1 MAQTIRL
8 NVRRGLDL
16 PVAGKPRQEFGD
28 PRPVTRVALLGRDYR
43 GLRLGP
49 LVEEGATVVL
59 GQPLLQDRGDSRIV
73 CTAPG
78 AGVVE
83 AINRGE
89 RRSLESVVVRLEGDG
104 EVHFNQHS
112 SDSLSGLDR
121 ATAVAQL
128 CQAGLWPAL
137 RQRPFNLIP
146 SPDAVPFAITV
157 TAIDTNPLAADP
169 AVAIGAAPRAFAD
182 GLRVLERLTDGTLY
196 VCVAPNAVVPVPDSP
211 KVVVAEFE
219 GPHPAG
225 LPGTHIHMLCPA
237 GADRSVWHVGYQDVI
252 AIGHLFTTGRLW
264 VERIVALGGP
274 PVTDPR
280 LLRTRIGARIPEL
293 LDGGVT
299 VNEEVRIISGS
310 ILAGAAVRDE
320 IAYLGRYDNQ
330 ISVLLEG
337 REREFLGWIAPGA
350 DKFSLTNAYLSA
362 LRRRLPFRFST
373 SQNGSARAMI
383 PIGSYERVMPL
394 DILPTQLLRAL
405 LVGDT
410 ESAQALGCLELAEED
425 LALCTVVCPSK
436 YDYGPVLR
444 KILDTIGKEG

>member
-1 MAQTIRL
+1 MARTIRL
-8 NVRRGLDL
+8 KVLRGLDL
-16 PVAGKPRQEFGD
+16 PVVGKPRQAFGD
-28 PRPVTRVALLGRDYR
+28 PRPVTRVALVGRDYR

-49 LVEEGATVVL
+49 LVEAGATVAL
-59 GQPLLQDRGDSRIV
+59 GQPLLQDRGDPRIV

-89 RRSLESVVVRLEGDG
+89 RRALESVVIRLAGDG
-104 EVHFNQHS
+104 EVRFRVHPS
-112 SDSLSGLDR
+112 ESLSSLGR
-121 ATAVAQL
+121 AEVVAQL
-128 CQAGLWPAL
+128 CAAGLWPAL

-169 AVAIGAAPRAFAD
+169 TVAIGVAPRAFTD
-182 GLRVLERLTDGTLY
+182 GLRVLERLTEGALY
-196 VCVAPNAVVPVPDSP
+196 VCTAPDAEVPVPDSART
-211 KVVVAEFE
+211 VVAEFE

-225 LPGTHIHMLCPA
+225 LPGTHIHMLCPVGA
-237 GADRSVWHVGYQDVI
+237 GRSVWHVGYPDVI
-252 AIGHLFTTGRLW
+252 AIGHLFTTGRLQ
-264 VERIVALGGP
+264 VERIVSFGGP
-274 PVTDPR
+274 PVADPC
-280 LLRTRIGARIPEL
+280 LLRTRTGAHVPEL
-293 LDGGVT
+293 LDGGVASS
-299 VNEEVRIISGS
+299 EDLRIISGS
-310 ILAGAAVRDE
+310 ILAGAAVSDE
-320 IAYLGRYDNQ
+320 VAYLGRYDNQ
-330 ISVLLEG
+330 VSVLHEG

-362 LRRRLPFRFST
+362 LRRHLPFRFST

-405 LVGDT
+405 LVGDS

-444 KILDTIGKEG
+444 KVLDTIRKEG